1 MDDEALD
8 DALDDALDE
17 APASDGI
24 AGAPVRLTIDELLAA
39 ARRDLGPGPW
49 HGVDQATCEAFAEAT
64 GDATGATVPPY
75 LLLSLVPVLLAELLE
90 ITDKRSGVNYGV
102 ESLRFPGPVP
112 VGSRVRLAATLDGAV
127 AVAGG
132 ARYTVRL
139 ALEAAG
145 TGEPALD
152 GRITYLAYR

>member
-1 MDDEALD
+1 MDDEGSG
-8 DALDDALDE
+8 E
-17 APASDGI
+17 DGI
-24 AGAPVRLTIDELLAA
+24 VGAPERLTVDDLLAA
-39 ARRDLGPGPW
+39 AGRGLGPGPW
-49 HGVDQATCEAFAEAT
+49 HEVDRATCEAFAEAT
-64 GDATGATVPPY
+64 GERAEATVPPY

-102 ESLRFPGPVP
+102 EGLRFPGPVP
-112 VGSRVRLAATLDGAV
+112 VGSRVRLAAMLDGAV

-145 TGEPALD
+145 TGGPALT
-152 GRITYLAYR
+152 GAITYLAYS